1 MLVAQALIVEQRLA
15 GISATLR
22 PGEITAICGPN
33 GAGKST
39 LLACLAGL
47 LAPNSGSISFGGTP
61 LSSLHPRERARA
73 IGFLP
78 QTPEVAW
85 DVTVETLVALGRI
98 PWQGAPLSRAAAKP
112 EDDTAA
118 INAAIETMDLAAL
131 RRRVVQALSGGE
143 RARSLVA
150 RVLAGRPRWLLADE
164 PLANLDLGHQLAL
177 LGTLRKLAREQ
188 GLGVVLVLHDL
199 AQAMNFADRVLVLA
213 DGRVL
218 ADGAPEEA
226 LAEQIIAAGWGV
238 KARWLGEPGAK
249 ALATAG

>member
-15 GISATLR
+15 GISAALR

-39 LLACLAGL
+39 LLACLVGL
-47 LAPNSGSISFGGTP
+47 LCPDSGSITLGGAP
-61 LSSLHPRERARA
+61 LSSLHPRERARV

-78 QTPEVAW
+78 QSPEVAW
-85 DVTVETLVALGRI
+85 DVTVETLVALGRL
-98 PWQGAPLSRAAAKP
+98 PWQGAPLSRAMASHEEDAA
-112 EDDTAA
+112 TV
-118 INAAIETMDLAAL
+118 NAAIETMDLAAL
-131 RRRVVQALSGGE
+131 CRRVVTTLSGGE
-143 RARSLVA
+143 RARALVA
-150 RVLAGRPRWLLADE
+150 RVLAGSPRWLLADE

-213 DGRVL
+213 EGRVL
-218 ADGAPEEA
+218 ANGAPEEA